1 MNNFPEMSKKSR
13 GFMDLDSDDDDFEP
27 KAKPGTKS
35 KRRAGDSDEDFAPA
49 KLKKKKR
56 KDEVLKTSTQGKV
69 DSAIATGTQMLR
81 TFAITRFWPAE
92 PSTLI

>member
-1 MNNFPEMSKKSR
+1 
-13 GFMDLDSDDDDFEP
+13 MDLDLDDDDFEP